1 MSKRRREKV
10 IIIII
15 IIITIIIIIIIIN
28 IINIQ
33 RREKHGLPFRTLP
46 SFIMIAPRA
55 LKMRLLLFLLLPPP
69 CIMCVYIQGK
79 GRLFY

>member
-1 MSKRRREKV
+1 DVEEKREKV

-15 IIITIIIIIIIIN
+15 ITIIIIIIIN

-55 LKMRLLLFLLLPPP
+55 LKMRLLLLLPPP